1 MSAMTNFRVAVVGR
15 KGGVGKTSSAIHL
28 AAHLAYS
35 GRRTLLVD
43 GDDRGYA
50 TTWARG
56 GTMPFDVDGVG
67 GLMAVSQYDAAVI
80 DSQADPS
87 EQEISTLGRHSSVLV
102 LPAIPE
108 AQAVSGLMQTVGVL
122 DGAGVPRERIAVL
135 LTMDT
140 RQGPA
145 TAEAREALEG
155 AGLRVLKQSIRDT
168 VAFRHASGQSTLVH
182 RVGNTGGKMAWLD
195 YEAALKELLS
205 IGGAQ

>member
-1 MSAMTNFRVAVVGR
+1 MSNGTNFRIAVVGR

-28 AAHLAYS
+28 AAHLAYM
-35 GRRTLLVD
+35 GRRTLLID

-56 GTMPFDVDGVG
+56 GQMPFEVDGVG

-108 AQAVSGLMQTVGVL
+108 AQAVSGLMQTVNVL
-122 DGAGVPRERIAVL
+122 DQAGVPRSRVAVL

-140 RQGPA
+140 RVGGA
-145 TAEAREALEG
+145 TREAREALEG
-155 AGLRVLKQSIRDT
+155 AGLTVLKASIRDT
-168 VAFRHASGQSTLVH
+168 VAFRHASGNATLVH
-182 RVGNTGGKMAWLD
+182 QVGSVPGKMAWED
-195 YEAALKELLS
+195 YRSALKELLAL
-205 IGGAQ
+205 GGTA

>member
-1 MSAMTNFRVAVVGR
+1 MIAGSNFRVAVVGR
-15 KGGVGKTSSAIHL
+15 KGGVGKTSTSIHL

-35 GRRTLLVD
+35 GRRTLLID

-50 TTWARG
+50 TTWARSG
-56 GTMPFDVDGVG
+56 QMPFEVDGVG

-108 AQAVSGLMQTVGVL
+108 AQAVSGLMQTVQVL
-122 DGAGVPRERIAVL
+122 DQAGVPRDRAAVL

-140 RQGPA
+140 RQGQA
-145 TAEAREALEG
+145 TAEARAALEG
-155 AGLRVLKQSIRDT
+155 AGLHVLEATIRDT
-168 VAFRHASGQSTLVH
+168 VAFRHASGGGTLVH
-182 RVGNTGGKMAWLD
+182 RVGSTPGKMAWED
-195 YEAALKELLS
+195 YRKVMRELLA
-205 IGGAQ
+205 IGGQA